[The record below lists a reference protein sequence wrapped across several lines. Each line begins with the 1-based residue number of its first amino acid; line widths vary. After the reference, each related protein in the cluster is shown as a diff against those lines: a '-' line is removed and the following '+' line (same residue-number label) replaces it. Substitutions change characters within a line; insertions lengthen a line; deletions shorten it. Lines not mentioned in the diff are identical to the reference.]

1 MAYRYDSD
9 LEFLKQLSSND
20 LKDLFDALV
29 YDEDGETRN
38 TEELT
43 ASTEYKRYGHDYA
56 KYPMEIAEELQHY
69 GGNSFMNF
77 FRDEGVLY
85 KEILC
90 DVCDHLKVSYNEK
103 SETSL
108 IEKNMLSKL
117 LKDSLEQMSKSEIK
131 ELLHELGTPNIDKMI
146 GENKQVLIASV
157 LTQMGGSHSYLLAI
171 AVADAM
177 VKKTLGHGLS
187 SVVGKVALKKTLG
200 ILAGPIGWAITGTL
214 VGINLAGPAY
224 RVTVPACVL
233 VATLRLK
240 LKAEREAKLKAE
252 REAKLKAER
261 EAKLKAERE
270 AKLKAEREAQ
280 AKRLAKQKAE
290 READKKK
297 MWYIIIVFCILI
309 GLAILAVFYM
319 KGKHHS
325 SNNPKSGVEKL
336 KNPSHKN

>member
-20 LKDLFDALV
+20 LKDLFDVLV
-29 YDEDGETRN
+29 YNEDGEIRD

-43 ASTEYKRYGHDYA
+43 SSTEYKRYGRDYA
-56 KYPMEIAEELQHY
+56 KYPRRIAEELQRY

-77 FRDEGVLY
+77 LRDGGVLY
-85 KEILC
+85 KEILR
-90 DVCDHLKVSYNEK
+90 DVCDHLKVNYNEK

-117 LKDSLEQMSKSEIK
+117 LKDGLEQMNESKIK
-131 ELLHELGTPNIDKMI
+131 ELCNELGMTNIDKMI

-157 LTQMGGSHSYLLAI
+157 LTQMGGSHSYPLAI

-200 ILAGPIGWAITGTL
+200 ILAGPIGWVITGAL
-214 VGINLAGPAY
+214 VSINLAGPAY

-270 AKLKAEREAQ
+270 AKLKAERE
-280 AKRLAKQKAE
+280 E
-290 READKKK
+290 REANKKK
-297 MWYIIIVFCILI
+297 MWYLVIVFCILI
-309 GLAILAVFYM
+309 GLTILAVFFI

-325 SNNPKSGVEKL
+325 SDNPSNNPKSGVKEL